1 MGFGFIIEV
10 AIVWAG
16 GVKSSCEV
24 PQSSGEVEEVSHK
37 SHKLRLRPL
46 KPLVICYGGRIGVE
60 LLLGSHYPANPL
72 YILAQGDWFKLFDRG
87 FLRS

>member
-16 GVKSSCEV
+16 GVKGSCEV
-24 PQSSGEVEEVSHK
+24 PHSS
-37 SHKLRLRPL
+37 LRLRPL

-72 YILAQGDWFKLFDRG
+72 FVVTFWHKVIGSSFSIADSFVLK
-87 FLRS
+87 